1 MCPAT
6 LPMMLRLIALMTLL
20 SIAPPTTTSIV
31 PPRIT
36 DPMRRLIRDRNRLRP
51 AMRSRMPIRAS
62 TSVSS
67 GDRRRPAGKL
77 PSDDLPVSESN
88 DRVRVGH
95 HLRVMR
101 REDEGGSVPLIHLPH
116 QVDDPLASDRVE
128 VRGGLVRED
137 DLRAADKRPG
147 DRHPLTLSTGKL
159 IGSVTGVVG
168 ETDLL
173 EESHHPSPALVA
185 PELPLEEQ
193 RELHVLEHA
202 EDANQVEA
210 LENEAD
216 GVEAEPRQLPLAE
229 GRGVP
234 ADDAHRAP
242 G

>member
-1 MCPAT
+1 MWPAT

-101 REDEGGSVPLIHLPH
+101 REDEGGSIPLVHLPH
-116 QVDDPLASDRVE
+116 QVDDPLASDRIE
-128 VRGGLVRED
+128 VRGRLVRKD
-137 DLRAADKRPG
+137 DLRAADQRAG
-147 DRHPLTLSTGKL
+147 DRDPLALPAGELVGT
-159 IGSVTGVVG
+159 VAGVVSK
-168 ETDLL
+168 TDLL
-173 EESHHPSPALVA
+173 EERHHPGPALVS

-193 RELHVLEHA
+193 RKLHVLEDA
-202 EDANQVEA
+202 EDADQVEA
-210 LENEAD
+210 L
-216 GVEAEPRQLPLAE
+216 
-229 GRGVP
+229 
-234 ADDAHRAP
+234 
-242 G
+242 